1 MTQDTIYRIFNC
13 RFDEH
18 NWDINIKPETMMCYC
33 DAVFTAV
40 KCSDTDWV
48 NTLMV
53 CNADLGADGPYNYFV
68 RVGNLMDDN
77 DIDNLIRHSFADS
90 LAGEY
95 GTWTFD
101 EYESLFEW
109 ECVFNLTELY
119 ECDYLRDTLEL
130 VA

>member
-1 MTQDTIYRIFNC
+1 MNSIYRIFNC

-18 NWDINIKPETMMCYC
+18 NWDANIKPETQMCYC

-40 KCSDTDWV
+40 QCGNGEWA

-53 CNADLGADGPYNYFV
+53 GDGDLGADGPYNYFV
-68 RVGNLMDDN
+68 KVGKLMDDKEV
-77 DIDNLIRHSFADS
+77 DELIRHSFADA
-90 LAGEY
+90 LVGEY

-101 EYESLFEW
+101 EDESLYEW
-109 ECVFNLTELY
+109 ECVCNLTELY
-119 ECDYLRDTLEL
+119 ECDYLSNELEN